1 MNMKTV
7 INILSVVFITCLLPT
22 QAVASSDEFV
32 PEKYQNGKQTF
43 MRYCAL
49 CHGTKANGQGRMAPL
64 YRRTNG
70 RQPSNFTV
78 RYYQSRPIEYLK
90 AIIIDGGKAHGLS
103 EHMPPFKSE
112 LSEQQLDDVVY
123 FIKSIS
129 KFSYP
134 SK

>member
-1 MNMKTV
+1 MKPITHLLAV
-7 INILSVVFITCLLPT
+7 IFSAYLLPS
-22 QAVASSDEFV
+22 QVIASSDELV

-43 MRYCAL
+43 MQYCAL

-64 YRRTNG
+64 YRRTNVK
-70 RQPSNFTV
+70 QPSNFTV
-78 RYYQSRPIEYLK
+78 RYYQTRPIEYLK
-90 AIIIDGGKAHGLS
+90 AIIIDGGEVHGLS